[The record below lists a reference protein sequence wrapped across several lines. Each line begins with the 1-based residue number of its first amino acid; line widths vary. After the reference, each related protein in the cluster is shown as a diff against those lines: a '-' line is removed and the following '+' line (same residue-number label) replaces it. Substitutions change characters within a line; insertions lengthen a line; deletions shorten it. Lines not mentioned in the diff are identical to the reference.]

1 MNDKK
6 LVMNEEMFALR
17 PLRIKIVLINP
28 VIGQLNAADL
38 VEFGVQKQT
47 NTNNKKLKLIIFI
60 YKNSV

>member
-1 MNDKK
+1 MNYKK

-38 VEFGVQKQT
+38 VEFGVQT
-47 NTNNKKLKLIIFI
+47 NQKNKNLI
-60 YKNSV
+60 